1 MYDVE
6 VTLSL
11 QMAAYCSV
19 LHPTVHMLPQCYTLQ
34 ECGTKQHTPP
44 PPKKMSMLCAHATHF
59 LCLTVQTFAES

>member
-44 PPKKMSMLCAHATHF
+44 PQKKNVHPVSPTSKF
-59 LCLTVQTFAES
+59 FIFKI